1 MIKLDE
7 LMELELEV
15 KARLIGRGPFGTR
28 QLFDILG
35 GEFKGPRLAGR
46 VLSSGGDWMLVGA
59 DDVGRL
65 DVRIML
71 ETHDDALIYMQFNG
85 ILEVNDRVVAAA
97 SGSTESDFD
106 DSYFVLQ
113 PRFETGDPHYA
124 WLNRCVGLGEGR
136 VGRNKVY
143 YRIYRA
149 VKGLD

>member
-1 MIKLDE
+1 MIKLDL
-7 LMELELEV
+7 LMEIQLDV
-15 KARLIGRGPFGTR
+15 KVRLIGRGPYGTR

-46 VLSSGGDWMLVGA
+46 VLTSGGDWMLVGA
-59 DDVGRL
+59 DDVGRM

-71 ETHDDALIYMQFNG
+71 ETDDDALIYMQFTG
-85 ILEVNDRVVAAA
+85 ILEVNDRVIAAA
-97 SGSTESDFD
+97 SGSTESDYD

-113 PRFETGDPHYA
+113 PRFETGDGRYS

-149 VKGLD
+149 VKGME